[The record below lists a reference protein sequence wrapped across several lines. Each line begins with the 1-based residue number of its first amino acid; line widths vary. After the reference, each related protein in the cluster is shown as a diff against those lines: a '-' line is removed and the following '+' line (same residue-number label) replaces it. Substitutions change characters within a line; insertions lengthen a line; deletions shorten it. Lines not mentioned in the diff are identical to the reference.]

1 MADPIGELLSG
12 GGLTFYG
19 GLICGAI
26 AVIIYVK
33 QYGIKMGVISDAMAA
48 PLMLAYGIGRI
59 GCHTSGD
66 GDWGIANLQPKPT
79 YLDFLPDWM
88 WSYTYPNNVIRA
100 GERMAECTDPLGIY
114 CYELTNPVYP
124 TAVYEALMGIVLF
137 TVIWKLRNAFK
148 TPGMLFGVYLVF
160 NGIERFS
167 IEKIRINN
175 ELYNGLTQAE
185 MISTGLIVLGIAL
198 FFGLKYKKQT
208 PHT

>member
-1 MADPIGELLSG
+1 MMEI
-12 GGLTFYG
+12 
-19 GLICGAI
+19 
-26 AVIIYVK
+26 
-33 QYGIKMGVISDAMAA
+33 
-48 PLMLAYGIGRI
+48 
-59 GCHTSGD
+59 
-66 GDWGIANLQPKPT
+66 
-79 YLDFLPDWM
+79 
-88 WSYTYPNNVIRA
+88 
-100 GERMAECTDPLGIY
+100 
-114 CYELTNPVYP
+114 
-124 TAVYEALMGIVLF
+124 MGIVLF